1 MKAHQ
6 FFSIA
11 IFLLLTI
18 GGSSQTRLA
27 IAGMTHDHVHGI
39 LNRMKDSDFKIVG
52 IVEADKNRIADLA
65 KRYDIA
71 GIPVFDNLEQ
81 LISRTHPEG
90 VCAFGSIAD
99 HLKVV
104 EACAP
109 AHIPVMVEKPLAA
122 NAMQAKRMDSLATKY
137 NIPLLVNYETTWYPA
152 LHAAKDW
159 IDAGK
164 IGAIRRM
171 VINMGH
177 QGPKEIGCS
186 QAFLEW
192 LTDPVLN
199 GGGAITDFG
208 CYGTDI
214 AAWLLPG
221 EEPDQIIA
229 VTKQFKPQIYPKVD
243 DDATIL
249 LDFPSAEVILQASW
263 NWPFGRKD
271 VVIYGEKG
279 TIWLDRTLEMKVKMG
294 DGVVETINVDPLPT
308 IENDPFRYFGEV
320 IRDRIDPSGSL
331 SSLEVNRR
339 AMMWLAEA
347 AEISRK

>member
-1 MKAHQ
+1 MKANQ
-6 FFSIA
+6 I
-11 IFLLLTI
+11 LLGLIMLI
-18 GGSSQTRLA
+18 GSLNLHSQTRLA

-39 LNRMKDSDFKIVG
+39 LNRMKDGDFKIVG
-52 IVEADKNRIADLA
+52 IVEKDKQRLEDLA
-65 KRYDIA
+65 KRYDLA

-81 LISRTHPEG
+81 LITRTHPQG

-99 HLKVV
+99 HLAVV

-122 NAMQAKRMDSLATKY
+122 NAGAARRMDSLATQY
-137 NIPLLVNYETTWYPA
+137 HIPLLVNYETTWYPA

-186 QAFLEW
+186 QAFLDW

-214 AAWLLPG
+214 AAWLLPN
-221 EEPDQIIA
+221 EEPEQILA

-243 DDATIL
+243 DDATII
-249 LDFPSAEVILQASW
+249 LDFPSTEVIIQASW

-279 TIWLDRTLEMKVKMG
+279 TIWLDRTPEMKVRMG
-294 DGVVETINVDPLPT
+294 DGPVETVQVDALPEN
-308 IENDPFRYFGEV
+308 ENDAFRYFCGV
-320 IRDRIDPSGSL
+320 IDHRIDPQGSL
-331 SSLEVNRR
+331 SSIEVNRR
-339 AMMWLAEA
+339 AMLWLAEA
-347 AEISRK
+347 AQLSKK